1 MAKIFNPQNE
11 KGEALATTNILNAK
25 IDEVNTKIA
34 NLKTLDVTNADD
46 VTEAPISTFANIG
59 NIKFVGRFVNVV
71 QGEGDGIIVYINED
85 NSLPVWNGSYTESNI
100 TESTKFVYDIP
111 SLTGNKAYSYVN
123 KTPGKK
129 DIAIKYTS
137 TNPQFSLSK
146 RDYVF
151 KVEYSINGVSQAALE
166 YPLNEIITGEKPTA
180 TATSFSTAVST
191 DTAFNISYKIL
202 GDDVNAEGKTPNT
215 LEIRDFSYVLNTT
228 KINQISSED
237 DCVVTINK
245 ISFSH
250 PLAPAASSKNP
261 YNIIFWKRGGSATVA
276 EPSIKEISTETYKI
290 SGLSY
295 ISNASWE
302 ISDSITG
309 AANGAISSNKVTC
322 EISGNIKVNETAK
335 QESTLS
341 NSYKNQ
347 DWSSKRSYTLKA
359 AETPFGKQTFTTS
372 TSIQNPADTNGNE
385 STASSSTR
393 SGTYT
398 IWSKNTS
405 SSTLTEDFN
414 NELNRLTN
422 SYTSWSSEMDLT
434 SNDGL
439 IQNGCLYHLKNNS
452 YISDHFNK
460 MPAAKDSAANESNFY
475 RIFKGSSSKDVTG
488 FTLSFTIKGKTER
501 DSNTTLLNAIDKV
514 EVRVYAYDN
523 VKKIWEPTYW
533 IANKIS
539 TPGNNGLAA
548 ASLSSDKIKCEFK
561 TSEGGCLPPENQGIR
576 MHLILKD
583 SSIILDKV
591 AVQFIQ

>member
-1 MAKIFNPQNE
+1 M
-11 KGEALATTNILNAK
+11 TK
-25 IDEVNTKIA
+25 IDIA
-34 NLKTLDVTNADD
+34 RI
-46 VTEAPISTFANIG
+46 E
-59 NIKFVGRFVNVV
+59 
-71 QGEGDGIIVYINED
+71 NE
-85 NSLPVWNGSYTESNI
+85 
-100 TESTKFVYDIP
+100 
-111 SLTGNKAYSYVN
+111 
-123 KTPGKK
+123 
-129 DIAIKYTS
+129 
-137 TNPQFSLSK
+137 SK
-146 RDYVF
+146 
-151 KVEYSINGVSQAALE
+151 
-166 YPLNEIITGEKPTA
+166 LNEA
-180 TATSFSTAVST
+180 
-191 DTAFNISYKIL
+191 
-202 GDDVNAEGKTPNT
+202 
-215 LEIRDFSYVLNTT
+215 
-228 KINQISSED
+228 
-237 DCVVTINK
+237 
-245 ISFSH
+245 
-250 PLAPAASSKNP
+250 
-261 YNIIFWKRGGSATVA
+261 
-276 EPSIKEISTETYKI
+276 
-290 SGLSY
+290 
-295 ISNASWE
+295 
-302 ISDSITG
+302 
-309 AANGAISSNKVTC
+309 
-322 EISGNIKVNETAK
+322 AK
-335 QESTLS
+335 QKSTLS

-359 AETPFGKQTFTTS
+359 TETPFGKQTFTTS

-488 FTLSFTIKGKTER
+488 FTLSFTIKGKSER
-501 DSNTTLLNAIDKV
+501 DSNTTLLNATDKV